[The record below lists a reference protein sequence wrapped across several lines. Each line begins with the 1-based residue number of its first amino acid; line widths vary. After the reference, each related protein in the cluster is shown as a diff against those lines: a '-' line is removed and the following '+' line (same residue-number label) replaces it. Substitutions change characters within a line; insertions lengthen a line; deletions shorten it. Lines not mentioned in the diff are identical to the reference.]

1 MAELVPYPFERLIS
15 RVFRELEQ
23 NQSIF
28 DLPVRKFVRG
38 VGKDVSVDF
47 HGRRASTVLGP
58 AAGPQSQLAQNVVLS
73 FLGGGRIFELKTVQ
87 IMDELE
93 QSFDFNGAAPFVGME
108 GEPTLRVDPRAL
120 REAYLRS
127 LGAHNEQLERVT
139 HGFGFDFHHVMTHD
153 WLGPPLAAYLAR
165 RSAQIKRSKYG

>member
-1 MAELVPYPFERLIS
+1 MYSNTQALIDS
-15 RVFRELEQ
+15 TQQAQE
-23 NQSIF
+23 
-28 DLPVRKFVRG
+28 VRG
-38 VGKDVSVDF
+38 MAWLAEPDFVILRQAARRISEGKREAAESLLD
-47 HGRRASTVLGP
+47 RLPLQASIEDGP
-58 AAGPQSQLAQNVVLS
+58 ARRLLAV
-73 FLGGGRIFELKTVQ
+73 FT
-87 IMDELE
+87 
-93 QSFDFNGAAPFVGME
+93 
-108 GEPTLRVDPRAL
+108 RAL